1 VDFSPAVA
9 IIVLSGLSSIAGNIA
24 GGQLVTI
31 GRILAAVVS
40 VCASLVSSILF
51 FLILLVIIRLLVQI
65 FAPNSTFQLWYSL
78 DQILHPLFDRVT
90 KVFGGRQTWTASLV
104 FGLIALIIVNMAVSF
119 ILRLLVTLLT
129 HLPF

>member
-51 FLILLVIIRLLVQI
+51 FLILLVIVRLIVQI
-65 FAPNSTFQLWYSL
+65 FAPNSTFQLWEQL
-78 DQILHPLFDRVT
+78 DRLLHPLFDRVT
-90 KVFGGRQTWTASLV
+90 KVLGGRQSWTASLA
-104 FGLIALIIVNMAVSF
+104 FGLIGLIIVNWVFSF
-119 ILRLLVTLLT
+119 IMNLLKDILS